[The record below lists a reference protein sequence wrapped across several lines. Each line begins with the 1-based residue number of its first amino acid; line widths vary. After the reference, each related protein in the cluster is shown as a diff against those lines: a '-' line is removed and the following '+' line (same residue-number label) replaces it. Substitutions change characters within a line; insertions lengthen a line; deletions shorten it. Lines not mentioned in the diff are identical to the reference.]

1 MKEGRLNRE
10 GVCEICSTLES
21 FKKVLE
27 HLQIEQCSVFA
38 TASLRNIDN
47 TEEVIAQVK
56 KKTGMKI
63 RLISGEEGRPAQ
75 LPRRRDPAFRAGW
88 AFIDIGGEAQ
98 SWWDLRK
105 AKRRARVH
113 CRSVH

>member
-1 MKEGRLNRE
+1 MRGI
-10 GVCEICSTLES
+10 CEICSTLES

-47 TEEVIAQVK
+47 TEEVITQVK

-63 RLISGEEGRPAQ
+63 CLISGEEEGRLSFRGAAIQ
-75 LPRRRDPAFRAGW
+75 LSRGRRAFHRYRRRQHRAGE
-88 AFIDIGGEAQ
+88 ICGGKSTELVFAA
-98 SWWDLRK
+98 DRFAEL
-105 AKRRARVH
+105 V
-113 CRSVH
+113 